1 MYRVEIDRNLCSST
15 SNCVEDAPLAF
26 EMGEDGIARAIS
38 GAAPEEVLRGAQS
51 CPVEAIRVYDIASGK
66 RVFP

>member
-1 MYRVEIDRNLCSST
+1 MYRVEVDRKLCSST

-26 EMGEDGIARAIS
+26 EMGEDGIARALP
-38 GAAPEEVLRGAQS
+38 GATPDDLLRGAQA
-51 CPVEAIRVYDIASGK
+51 CPVEAIRVYDTATGK

>member
-1 MYRVEIDRNLCSST
+1 MYRVELDRKLCSGT

-26 EMGEDGIARAIS
+26 EMGDDGIAHALS
-38 GAAPEEVLRGAQS
+38 GAASDDMLRGAAS
-51 CPVEAIRVYDIASGK
+51 CPVEAIRVYDIVTGK